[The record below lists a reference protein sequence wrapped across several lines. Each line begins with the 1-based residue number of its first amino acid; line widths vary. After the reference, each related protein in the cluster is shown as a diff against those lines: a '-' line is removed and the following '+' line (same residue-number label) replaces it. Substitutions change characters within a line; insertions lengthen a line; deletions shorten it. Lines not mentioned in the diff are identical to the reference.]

1 MPCADSFLGLTCG
14 TRVCCTSRAAIRRR
28 RESTY
33 GSLVIKVKA
42 LDVNNLSRTIIFIT
56 ALSKSISTCLVSIAI
71 TRNGSDEGKLLCLTG
86 AEGELD
92 CVAG

>member
-1 MPCADSFLGLTCG
+1 MLHFKGCDSKT
-14 TRVCCTSRAAIRRR
+14 TREHLRFAC
-28 RESTY
+28 Y
-33 GSLVIKVKA
+33 KGKGSGYKQFEPYNGRDYYIIKLV
-42 LDVNNLSRTIIFIT
+42 
-56 ALSKSISTCLVSIAI
+56 STCFVAIAI